1 MYVCIL
7 CVGARA
13 YGHSCIHT
21 HTYVLGKALTVQP
34 WVAIV
39 SLLPVGVGA
48 RGAGGAGGA
57 AGERGHGV
65 ENECSAPGISDHRGA
80 QVLARLE
87 YAVVSYFCMRP

>member
-1 MYVCIL
+1 MNEYF
-7 CVGARA
+7 
-13 YGHSCIHT
+13 
-21 HTYVLGKALTVQP
+21 VLGKALTVQP
-34 WVAIV
+34 WVSIV
-39 SLLPVGVGA
+39 PLLPVGVGA
-48 RGAGGAGGA
+48 RGAGGA